1 MRSSRVRFRMALGS
15 LLTAVIV
22 WSWATSAAADDHIS
36 GVVTAR
42 VDDNTVWVRTEGIGR
57 ILVTV
62 SEGTDVRETS
72 GVIRRKTASAE
83 ELIPGLQVSIDG
95 KYETPDKFIAK
106 RVTFSKEA
114 REIAGAIQAG
124 VTAANG
130 QRLIAASGGISS
142 LDNLARVKTITVHF
156 ANGRYDVSKAQK
168 TQLEELA
175 AQAQGLHGYIISVTA
190 YTSAV
195 GSGPL
200 NQRLSKQRADA
211 VTTILNQAGVPL
223 MNVLVPAAMTMSE
236 QVAANTTEKGQA
248 ENRRAVV
255 TLLQNKG
262 AGGHP

>member
-1 MRSSRVRFRMALGS
+1 MRSSRMRFRMALGS
-15 LLTAVIV
+15 LLTAAIV
-22 WSWATSAAADDHIS
+22 WSWATSAAADDRIN

-42 VDDNTVWVRTEGIGR
+42 VDSNTVWVQTEGIGR

-83 ELIPGLQVSIDG
+83 ELIPGLQVSVDG

-114 REIAGAIQAG
+114 REIAGAIRAG
-124 VTAANG
+124 VTAAND
-130 QRLIAASGGISS
+130 QRLIATSGRSN
-142 LDNLARVKTITVHF
+142 LDNLTSVKTITVYF
-156 ANGRYDVSKAQK
+156 ANGKYDVSKAHK
-168 TQLEELA
+168 AQLEELA
-175 AQAQGLHGYIISVTA
+175 ARAQGLQGYVISVAA

-200 NQRLSKQRADA
+200 NQRLSRQRADA

-223 MNVLVPAAMTMSE
+223 MNVLVPAAMVVSE
-236 QVAANTTEKGQA
+236 QVAPNTTAKGQA

-262 AGGHP
+262 VAGHQ

>member
-1 MRSSRVRFRMALGS
+1 MRFRMALGS
-15 LLTAVIV
+15 LLTAAIV
-22 WSWATSAAADDHIS
+22 WSWATSAAAADDHIT

-42 VDDNTVWVRTEGIGR
+42 VDSNTVWVQTEGIGR

-130 QRLIAASGGISS
+130 QRLTAASGRVSN
-142 LDNLARVKTITVHF
+142 LDNLTSVKSITVHF
-156 ANGRYDVSKAQK
+156 ANGSYDVSKAQK
-168 TQLEELA
+168 AQLEELA
-175 AQAQGLHGYIISVTA
+175 TQAQGLQGYIISVTA

-195 GSGPL
+195 GSAPL
-200 NQRLSKQRADA
+200 NQRLSRQRSDA

-223 MNVLVPAAMTMSE
+223 MNVLVPAAMSVSE
-236 QVAANTTEKGQA
+236 QVAENKTAKGQA

-255 TLLQNKG
+255 TLLQNKNA
-262 AGGHP
+262 AGHQ

>member
-1 MRSSRVRFRMALGS
+1 MRFRMALGS

-36 GVVTAR
+36 GVVTGR
-42 VDDNTVWVRTEGIGR
+42 VDSNTVWVQTEGIGR

-72 GVIRRKTASAE
+72 GVIRRATASAE

-106 RVTFSKEA
+106 KVTFSKEA

-124 VTAANG
+124 VTAAANG
-130 QRLIAASGGISS
+130 QRLTAASGRVSN
-142 LDNLARVKTITVHF
+142 LDNLTSVKTITVHF
-156 ANGRYDVSKAQK
+156 ANGSYDISKAQK
-168 TQLEELA
+168 AQLEELA
-175 AQAQGLHGYIISVTA
+175 AQAQGLRGYVISVAA
-190 YTSAV
+190 YTSAI

-200 NQRLSKQRADA
+200 NQRLSRQRADA

-223 MNVLVPAAMTMSE
+223 MNVLVPAAMSVSE
-236 QVAANTTEKGQA
+236 QLAANTTAKGQA

-262 AGGHP
+262 ATGHQ

>member
-1 MRSSRVRFRMALGS
+1 MRSSRMRFRMALGS
-15 LLTAVIV
+15 LLTAAIV
-22 WSWATSAAADDHIS
+22 WSWATSAAAADDHIT

-42 VDDNTVWVRTEGIGR
+42 VDSNTVWVQTEGIGR

-83 ELIPGLQVSIDG
+83 ELIPGLQVSVDG

-114 REIAGAIQAG
+114 REIAGAIRAG
-124 VTAANG
+124 VTAAND
-130 QRLIAASGGISS
+130 QRLIATSGRSN
-142 LDNLARVKTITVHF
+142 LDNLTSVKTITVYF
-156 ANGRYDVSKAQK
+156 ANGKYDVSKAHK
-168 TQLEELA
+168 AQLEELA
-175 AQAQGLHGYIISVTA
+175 AQAHGLPGYVISVAA

-200 NQRLSKQRADA
+200 NQRLSRQRADA

-223 MNVLVPAAMTMSE
+223 MNVLVPAAMSVSE
-236 QVAANTTEKGQA
+236 QVAPNTTAKGQA

-255 TLLQNKG
+255 TLLHNKG
-262 AGGHP
+262 VAGHQ

>member
-1 MRSSRVRFRMALGS
+1 MRSSRMRFRMALGS
-15 LLTAVIV
+15 LLTAAIV
-22 WSWATSAAADDHIS
+22 WSWATSAAADDHIT

-42 VDDNTVWVRTEGIGR
+42 VDSNTVWVQTDGIGR

-83 ELIPGLQVSIDG
+83 ELIPGLQVSVDG
-95 KYETPDKFIAK
+95 KYETPDKFIAR

-130 QRLIAASGGISS
+130 QRLTAASGRVSH
-142 LDNLARVKTITVHF
+142 LDNLTSVKTITVHF
-156 ANGRYDVSKAQK
+156 ANGSYDVPKAQK
-168 TQLEELA
+168 AQLEELA
-175 AQAQGLHGYIISVTA
+175 AQAQGLQGYVISVAA

-200 NQRLSKQRADA
+200 NQRLSRQRADA

-223 MNVLVPAAMTMSE
+223 MNVLVPAAMGASE
-236 QVAANTTEKGQA
+236 QVAPNTTAKGQA

-255 TLLQNKG
+255 TLLRNKSV
-262 AGGHP
+262 AGHQ

>member
-1 MRSSRVRFRMALGS
+1 MRSSRMRFRMALGS
-15 LLTAVIV
+15 LLTAAIV
-22 WSWATSAAADDHIS
+22 WSWATSAAADDRIN

-42 VDDNTVWVRTEGIGR
+42 VDSNTVWVQTEGIGR

-130 QRLIAASGGISS
+130 QRFTATSGRVSS
-142 LDNLARVKTITVHF
+142 LDNLTSVKTITVYF
-156 ANGRYDVSKAQK
+156 ANGKYDVSKAHK
-168 TQLEELA
+168 AQLEELA
-175 AQAQGLHGYIISVTA
+175 AQAQGLQGYVISVAA

-200 NQRLSKQRADA
+200 NQRLSRQRADA

-223 MNVLVPAAMTMSE
+223 MNVLVPAAMSVSE
-236 QVAANTTEKGQA
+236 QVAPNTTAKGQA

-262 AGGHP
+262 VAGHQ